1 MTASRHM
8 ASASSTSWAADATAL
23 GWAEGDSLRDLLD
36 LPRSTSHRR
45 WSNWPEQ
52 GSVPWPAA
60 FSSPLLPTAAQHLDA
75 LAAAGFIDLDVPWRA
90 FWSVLILAKNPSRP
104 GI

>member
-1 MTASRHM
+1 M
-8 ASASSTSWAADATAL
+8 
-23 GWAEGDSLRDLLD
+23 
-36 LPRSTSHRR
+36 
-45 WSNWPEQ
+45 
-52 GSVPWPAA
+52 PWPAA